1 MNEKEQP
8 TINESTDNAQ
18 DVTQN
23 TADDTNQR
31 AENPIEAQQTPIQ
44 CDENPPE
51 TTGNA
56 NEDSS
61 SITDVMQ
68 ALLKDDRI
76 GPFIDSLLK
85 DAEQRGY
92 LRGRNEQI
100 EVKMREPGEWQG
112 IAGEP
117 AGSGSSETTILN
129 HLRRSVWED

>member
-18 DVTQN
+18 DATQN
-23 TADDTNQR
+23 AADETNWSV
-31 AENPIEAQQTPIQ
+31 ENVTETQQPSVT
-44 CDENPPE
+44 CDAPPTE

-56 NEDSS
+56 NDDSS

-112 IAGEP
+112 IAGES
-117 AGSGSSETTILN
+117 GGSSSTETTILN

>member
-8 TINESTDNAQ
+8 TINESTENAQ
-18 DVTQN
+18 DATQN
-23 TADDTNQR
+23 VADETNQR
-31 AENPIEAQQTPIQ
+31 AENMTETQQSPGT
-44 CDENPPE
+44 CDDPPTEN
-51 TTGNA
+51 TGNA
-56 NEDSS
+56 NDDSS

-76 GPFIDSLLK
+76 GSFIDSLLK

-117 AGSGSSETTILN
+117 GGSSSTETTILN

>member
-8 TINESTDNAQ
+8 TINESTENAQ

-23 TADDTNQR
+23 VADETNQR
-31 AENPIEAQQTPIQ
+31 AENMTETQQSPGT
-44 CDENPPE
+44 CDDPPTEN
-51 TTGNA
+51 TGNT
-56 NEDSS
+56 NDDSS

-76 GPFIDSLLK
+76 GSFIDSLLK

-117 AGSGSSETTILN
+117 GGSSSTETTILN